1 MKRDCRNGVY
11 NIKLYFPNR
20 EKSITRFITNCNHLE
35 GIYNLDKTDYNIII
49 ITKSTKDRL
58 SLGAT
63 INRILY
69 LYGGLN
75 IGIINIPHETYRL
88 RQNEFDWL
96 CSKLAVDGKI
106 VSLMDND
113 ITGIYEAIWLRNN
126 YHIEP
131 FLIPKKYN
139 AKDFAELVC
148 NNKIEVVGKLL
159 IKTINYLMNYG
170 KDNKPIG
177 DKREDSSLPF

>member
-1 MKRDCRNGVY
+1 
-11 NIKLYFPNR
+11 
-20 EKSITRFITNCNHLE
+20 
-35 GIYNLDKTDYNIII
+35 
-49 ITKSTKDRL
+49 
-58 SLGAT
+58 
-63 INRILY
+63 
-69 LYGGLN
+69 
-75 IGIINIPHETYRL
+75 
-88 RQNEFDWL
+88 
-96 CSKLAVDGKI
+96 
-106 VSLMDND
+106 MDND